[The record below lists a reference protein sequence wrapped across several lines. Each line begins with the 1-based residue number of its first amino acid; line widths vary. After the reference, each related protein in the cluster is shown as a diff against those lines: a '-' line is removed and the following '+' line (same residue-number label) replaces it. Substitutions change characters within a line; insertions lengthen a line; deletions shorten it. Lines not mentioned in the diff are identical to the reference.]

1 MIRAFQNVILAMPLL
16 ELQMNNAEQNFYDLP
31 SSYIVFMTYTSLK
44 ENAKSCIITPW
55 TFGAI

>member
-1 MIRAFQNVILAMPLL
+1 MPLL